1 VSLFLGSTMFC
12 SLVVYRHAYIYRG
25 PGSVVVNTARLA
37 EDLDQFNNIL
47 NIHLSVKTTESNYEE
62 RLLLLITTWLQVVKN
77 KVRIYS

>member
-1 VSLFLGSTMFC
+1 MFC

-62 RLLLLITTWLQVVKN
+62 RMKLLMMTWFEAEK
-77 KVRIYS
+77 K